1 MGLRVWGGDRVS
13 SAWPPGPPSESSAF
27 GLGSGAEWTG
37 RCAQPQ
43 RSCRDS
49 QRNLAWGWG
58 GGGGTQLANPG
69 VFGGGSPRKHTSLAP
84 LALVTHPL
92 GVGRRDSQLG

>member
-13 SAWPPGPPSESSAF
+13 SAWPPGPPSELSAF

-49 QRNLAWGWG
+49 QRNLAWGWEV
-58 GGGGTQLANPG
+58 G
-69 VFGGGSPRKHTSLAP
+69 VVLNLPIQ
-84 LALVTHPL
+84 VCL
-92 GVGRRDSQLG
+92 GVDLLGNTLRWHLWLWSPTP